1 MKKVKVF
8 MSQCHVDIDK
18 EVNEFLVENKANLID
33 IKYNST
39 IAINN
44 YNTVIEQYS
53 ALLVYEEEEN
63 GPKTYGLAQ
72 ANAKNERSLSYKLR
86 EAESQNQASARD
98 NTYDGPV

>member
-8 MSQCHVDIDK
+8 MSQYNGDIDE

-39 IAINN
+39 IAINK

-53 ALLVYEEEEN
+53 ALLVYEEVEN
-63 GPKTYGLAQ
+63 EVK
-72 ANAKNERSLSYKLR
+72 
-86 EAESQNQASARD
+86 
-98 NTYDGPV
+98 